1 MFYRYEGKNRK
12 GQFVG
17 IFCVLNP
24 SQRRYFNRFLKAPKW
39 YDDNPDVDSKCWFT
53 EEGYQKYHKV
63 IEDLISELQNVE
75 VRLLK
80 TETLENLVVCGKIQ
94 CIQLVN

>member
-1 MFYRYEGKNRK
+1 MFYRYEGKNRD

-17 IFCVLNP
+17 IFCVFNP

-39 YDDNPDVDSKCWFT
+39 YENNPNVNSKCWFT
-53 EEGYQKYHKV
+53 EKGYQKYHK
-63 IEDLISELQNVE
+63 IIDSLISELPNLE

-80 TETLENLVVCGKIQ
+80 AETLENLAVQGKIQ
-94 CIQLVN
+94 CIQLV